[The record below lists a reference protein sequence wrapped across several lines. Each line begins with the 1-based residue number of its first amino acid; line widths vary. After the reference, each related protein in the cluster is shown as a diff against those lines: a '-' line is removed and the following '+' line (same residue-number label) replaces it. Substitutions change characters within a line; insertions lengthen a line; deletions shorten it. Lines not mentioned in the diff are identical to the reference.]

1 MKIKKFKHNSSK
13 DKKKIVTKEQV
24 RQMIKGISSN
34 LNKYVDTY
42 VTAAVGSTVHVYP
55 ITMPVAGSGETNV
68 VGNALNMRGLEM
80 RYSILDGAGV
90 TIDSYTFRVIV
101 YQAIA
106 ESNSVSSATDVLT
119 YATAGNLQAITSPFV
134 WGSKGKSFRVLDDW
148 TDVVDSF
155 NPQKVRTKHLSLS
168 TPCRYD
174 VSSAAWSNGQIY
186 ALVVVSNQGV
196 NADMVYSLYYRMLF
210 QDV

>member
-1 MKIKKFKHNSSK
+1 MKIKKIKHNSSK
-13 DKKKIVTKEQV
+13 DKKNVVTKEQV

-34 LNKYVDTY
+34 LNKYVDTFA
-42 VTAAVGSTVHVYP
+42 TAIVGSYVHVYP
-55 ITMPVAGSGETNV
+55 ITMPVAGSSETNV

-80 RYSILDGAGV
+80 RYAFLDSAGV
-90 TIDSYTFRVIV
+90 TVDAYTFRVIV

-106 ESNSVSSATDVLT
+106 ESNSVSTASDVLA
-119 YATAGNLQAITSPFV
+119 YATSGNLQAITSPFV

-148 TDVVDSF
+148 TDHVDSF
-155 NPQKVRTKHLSLS
+155 NTQKVRTKHLSLS

-174 VSSAAWSNGQIY
+174 TASAAWSNGQIY
-186 ALVVVSNQGV
+186 SLVVVNNQSV
-196 NADMVYSLYYRMLF
+196 NSDLIVALYYRLLF